1 MSEALCPRCGTFRPA
16 NATICSN
23 CGMPFTQVN
32 YYGIPNAVAEQGVPA
47 GFWIR
52 FAAAIIDGVITG
64 VAYFAVFFIWLLS
77 GDNLP
82 EEGEVLE
89 IPTWLNWFSYIF
101 GFVYSVVFLAN
112 WGATPGKRLL
122 NIFVLD
128 AQGRQ
133 RIGYVRA
140 IVRTLSTILS
150 TLILFIGYIM
160 IAFRQ
165 DKRALHDLIAGTYPT
180 QKIKRWR

>member
-1 MSEALCPRCGTFRPA
+1 
-16 NATICSN
+16 
-23 CGMPFTQVN
+23 MPFTQVN
-32 YYGIPNAVAEQGVPA
+32 YSGIPNAVAEQGMPA

-52 FAAAIIDGVITG
+52 FAAVIIDGVITTLIYL
-64 VAYFAVFFIWLLS
+64 VPFLIWLFS

-82 EEGEVLE
+82 EEGEALVA
-89 IPTWLNWFSYIF
+89 PTWLNWLSYLI

-122 NIFVLD
+122 NIYVLD
-128 AQGRQ
+128 GQGRQ
-133 RIGYVRA
+133 RIGYIRA

-150 TLILFIGYIM
+150 ALILFIGYIM
-160 IAFRQ
+160 VAFRQ

-180 QKIKRWR
+180 QKVRRWR